1 MKTTRRSSTTAT
13 IPRACRLLL
22 FSTFL
27 ITAELA
33 LAADNPN
40 PSPTNRTDDA
50 VSQEL
55 RTYLQLQE
63 QIHATQLAVERNRKE
78 SEEAAIQNSA
88 ALNNRLQSLELSL
101 GASRAREL
109 DVVQSSNRS
118 MLYVAGSFAVM
129 GFVAMLL
136 VAYFQ
141 WRTISRLAEISAAL
155 PVPLDRRRPLPAIGM
170 GQPEPGPSP
179 APALAQTSSSLMDT
193 VERLEKRI
201 HELEHTPASLPAPV
215 IAGGNGET
223 ETAGTNGLHPE
234 PAPASPLPDPSGV
247 DVLLS
252 RGQSLLNMD
261 KADEALACFDEALA
275 LEPNHPEALVKRGT
289 ALERLRKLTEA
300 IECYD
305 RAIEADASMTIAY
318 LYKGGLFNRMERF
331 SEALECYEKA
341 LRTQEKR
348 AA

>member
-1 MKTTRRSSTTAT
+1 MKTTRRSTTAPT
-13 IPRACRLLL
+13 STRSFRLVIISALL
-22 FSTFL
+22 FCTHAVF
-27 ITAELA
+27 
-33 LAADNPN
+33 AADNTN
-40 PSPTNRTDDA
+40 SSPTNRADDA

-63 QIHATQLAVERNRKE
+63 QLHATQLAVERNRKE
-78 SEEAAIQNSA
+78 SEEAAAQTA
-88 ALNNRLQSLELSL
+88 TALNNRLQSLEQTLAATRS
-101 GASRAREL
+101 REL

-129 GFVAMLL
+129 GFIAMLL

-141 WRTISRLAEISAAL
+141 WRTVSRLAEISAAL
-155 PVPLDRRRPLPAIGM
+155 PIPLDRHRPLPALGP
-170 GQPEPGPSP
+170 GEPEPTSTPI
-179 APALAQTSSSLMDT
+179 LAQTNTNLMDT

-201 HELEHTPASLPAPV
+201 HELEHNPAPV
-215 IAGGNGET
+215 AAPVITAGNGEP
-223 ETAGTNGLHPE
+223 EKAATNGIHPE
-234 PAPASPLPDPSGV
+234 PSLSAPSSEPSSV

-261 KADEALACFDEALA
+261 KAEEALACFDEALT
-275 LEPNHPEALVKRGT
+275 LDPNHPEALVKRGT

-300 IECYD
+300 IQCYD

>member
-1 MKTTRRSSTTAT
+1 
-13 IPRACRLLL
+13 LL
-22 FSTFL
+22 
-27 ITAELA
+27 ICAHLA

-40 PSPTNRTDDA
+40 SSPTNHADDA

-78 SEEAAIQNSA
+78 SEEAAAENSA
-88 ALNNRLQSLELSL
+88 ALNNRLQSLEQTL
-101 GASRAREL
+101 AATRAREL
-109 DVVQSSNRS
+109 DVVQSANRS
-118 MLYVAGSFAVM
+118 MLYVAGSFAAM

-141 WRTISRLAEISAAL
+141 WRTVSRLAEISAAL
-155 PVPLDRRRPLPAIGM
+155 PMPLDRRRPLPALGS
-170 GQPEPGPSP
+170 GEPEPPA
-179 APALAQTSSSLMDT
+179 APALAQTNSSLMDSI
-193 VERLEKRI
+193 ERLEKRLR
-201 HELEHTPASLPAPV
+201 ELEHTPASLPAPA
-215 IAGGNGET
+215 IADGNGGH
-223 ETAGTNGLHPE
+223 ETASTNGIHLE
-234 PAPASPLPDPSGV
+234 PPVTAAPREPSGI
-247 DVLLS
+247 DALLN

-261 KADEALACFDEALA
+261 KAEEALACFDEALV

-305 RAIEADASMTIAY
+305 RAIEADGSMTIAY